1 MSLAA
6 ALRAEEHEKQEFRRI
21 VGAFP
26 NSAFDDHPDIVA
38 LKARVEAAEK
48 GYFDARAA
56 APDVDVHGA
65 NETLTLVR
73 EEIAAKRAALKS
85 MAVDALLGGDTTG
98 DTVADAKA
106 ELQRLQWREEALQE
120 GLTGFYAR
128 ATQLNQDVTG
138 AETVLNAARRALENA
153 LRELRYAKAREEM
166 FGDRANTRDIL
177 DRFAAPLIQASKYAA

>member
-6 ALRAEEHEKQEFRRI
+6 ALRAEEHEKQEFCRI
-21 VGAFP
+21 VGAIP
-26 NSAFDDHPDIVA
+26 NSAFGDHPDIVA

-56 APDVDVHGA
+56 APDVDAHGA

-120 GLTGFYAR
+120 GLAGFYAR
-128 ATQLNQDVTG
+128 ATELNQGVTI
-138 AETVLNAARRALENA
+138 AETVLAAARRALENT

-166 FGDRANTRDIL
+166 FGDRANTRDIR
-177 DRFAAPLIQASKYAA
+177 DRFGAVLIQASKHAV